1 METHNDNSVAIRV
14 NQVTRTFGEVSAL
27 GGVSF
32 TVAKNSICGLLGS
45 NGAGK
50 TTLMALIAGHDR
62 PTSGELTVLG
72 QTPFESAEVA
82 AATSFI
88 RDNQR
93 FPDDY
98 KLKHVLRIAKE
109 FHANWDAA
117 FANQLVAEFRI
128 PAKTQVKKLSRGQLS
143 ALSIVIAMAARAPI
157 TIFDEPYLGL
167 DVASRHRF
175 YELLMQDY
183 AAHPRTIIVSTHLV
197 GEMEALFDHAV
208 ILELGKVVL
217 DSPIEDLSGVAYRVS
232 GRTESVQMFT
242 GSKNVLSTRVLGAMS
257 VSVIQEP
264 LTEGAKAL
272 AELDGLVT
280 EPVSLQ
286 DLVGALGSQSAS
298 DNTNGVAA

>member
-1 METHNDNSVAIRV
+1 METHSENLVAIAV
-14 NQVTRTFGEVSAL
+14 DQVTRTFGEVNAL
-27 GGVSF
+27 AGVSF
-32 TVAKNSICGLLGS
+32 EVAKNSICALLGS

-62 PTSGELTVLG
+62 PTRGSVTVLG

-82 AATSFI
+82 GATSFI

-93 FPDDY
+93 YPDDY

-109 FHANWDAA
+109 FHANWDEQ
-117 FANQLVAEFRI
+117 FAQQLVAEFRI
-128 PAKTQVKKLSRGQLS
+128 PAKTQVKKFSRGQLS

-183 AAHPRTIIVSTHLV
+183 AVHPRTIIVSTHLV
-197 GEMEALFDHAV
+197 GEMEALFEHAI

-217 DSPIEDLSGVAYRVS
+217 DCPVEDLTDIAYQVS
-232 GRTESVQMFT
+232 GRSESVRMFT
-242 GSKNVLSTRVLGAMS
+242 GSKNVLSTRALGAMS
-257 VSVIQEP
+257 VAVVKEP
-264 LTEGAKAL
+264 LTKGARAL
-272 AELDGLVT
+272 AELDGLVI

-286 DLVGALGSQSAS
+286 DLVGALGSRSS
-298 DNTNGVAA
+298 STRPEGVVA